1 MKTLKEKINS
11 FNKNFINPNS
21 MIINLDKESIIKEI
35 PAYQVKVTKI
45 AINKIIDE
53 PSNKRVLALTN
64 IGEVELW
71 VNEEYDNIGQWTN
84 DDVEKRIKEI
94 FNK

>member
-11 FNKNFINPNS
+11 FNKNFIHPNS
-21 MIINLDKESIIKEI
+21 MIINLDGESIIKEI

-64 IGEVELW
+64 IGEIKLW

-84 DDVEKRIKEI
+84 DDVERRIKEI